1 MTPVML
7 NPLAG
12 VLLKTTAQNSRQT
25 PKANDIKNVMDEDAS
40 SVSIFFLA
48 SRFQFINSVINKTIT
63 AGVTAPKPPHV
74 LPLSGK

>member
-25 PKANDIKNVMDEDAS
+25 SKASDIKNV
-40 SVSIFFLA
+40 V
-48 SRFQFINSVINKTIT
+48 N
-63 AGVTAPKPPHV
+63 G
-74 LPLSGK
+74 